1 MSEPEPTTQPAP
13 LFFECGASWYWVL
26 CGPVAAG
33 LLLAIQNSGGYGFQP
48 TVPAIMLVLV
58 SAMLAIQVK
67 AARIHTSVEL
77 SADTLRQGTE
87 TLRIADIVMIYPEA
101 KRPTGWG
108 KPQPEK
114 WQESRALGELSG
126 VPRRRVGIGLRLTGR
141 RTVQAWAKDHRRLRA
156 ALIEL
161 VPAAV
166 PPPELVEPDDLG
178 DLDDLD
184 DLGDLGDLDEG
195 SSW

>member
-1 MSEPEPTTQPAP
+1 MSEPEPPTQPAP

-33 LLLAIQNSGGYGFQP
+33 LLMLIQNSGGYGLQP
-48 TVPAIMLVLV
+48 LMPAVLMGLV
-58 SAMLAIQVK
+58 SGMLAIQVK

-77 SADTLRQGTE
+77 SSDTLRQGTE
-87 TLRIADIVMIYPEA
+87 TLRLAEIVMIYPEA

-108 KPQPEK
+108 KQQPEK

-126 VPRRRVGIGLRLTGR
+126 VPRRRTGIGLRLTGR
-141 RTVQAWAKDHRRLRA
+141 RTVQAWARDHRRLRA
-156 ALIEL
+156 ALNEL
-161 VPAAV
+161 IPEAI
-166 PPPELVEPDDLG
+166 PPKELAGPDLN
-178 DLDDLD
+178 DDA
-184 DLGDLGDLDEG
+184 EE

>member
-1 MSEPEPTTQPAP
+1 MSEPESTARPAP

-26 CGPVAAG
+26 FGPVAAG
-33 LLLAIQNSGGYGFQP
+33 LLLLIQSSGGAGFQP
-48 TVPAIMLVLV
+48 LVPAIMLGLV
-58 SAMLAIQVK
+58 SGMLAIQVK

-77 SADTLRQGTE
+77 TADTLRQGTE

-108 KPQPEK
+108 KAQPEK
-114 WQESRALGELSG
+114 WQTARALGELSG

-141 RTVQAWAKDHRRLRA
+141 RAVQAWARDHRRLRA
-156 ALIEL
+156 ALNEL
-161 VPAAV
+161 IPEAI
-166 PPPELVEPDDLG
+166 PPGELTEPDF
-178 DLDDLD
+178 DDD
-184 DLGDLGDLDEG
+184 AEE

>member
-1 MSEPEPTTQPAP
+1 MSEPAPTAQPAP
-13 LFFECGASWYWVL
+13 LFFECGASWWWVL
-26 CGPVAAG
+26 FGPVAAG
-33 LLLAIQNSGGYGFQP
+33 LLLLIQNSGGYGYQP
-48 TVPAIMLVLV
+48 LMPAVLMVLV
-58 SAMLAIQVK
+58 STMLAIQVK

-77 SADTLRQGTE
+77 TATTLRQGTE

-114 WQESRALGELSG
+114 WQEARALGELRG

-141 RTVQAWAKDHRRLRA
+141 RTVQAWARDHRRLRA
-156 ALIEL
+156 ALTDL
-161 VPAAV
+161 VPEAV
-166 PPPELVEPDDLG
+166 PPGALIEP
-178 DLDDLD
+178 DLDDD
-184 DLGDLGDLDEG
+184 AEE